1 MKRTLPASILNL
13 LAFAECMERIRENNE
28 HNEANNKPVDWS
40 QPVQNVM
47 KY

>member
-1 MKRTLPASILNL
+1 
-13 LAFAECMERIRENNE
+13 MEHIRENNE
-28 HNEANNKPVDWS
+28 RNKANNKPVDWS